1 MGSQRQRTPD
11 LFDPRPPER
20 SLSPDLRKRLTMLLR
35 QLLVEAAGV
44 HVDPPAAQMTREA
57 RDDEDHH

>member
-20 SLSPDLRKRLTMLLR
+20 SLSPDLRKRLTTLLR
-35 QLLVEAAGV
+35 QLLVEAAEV
-44 HVDPPAAQMTREA
+44 EADRPAPAAREA
-57 RDDEDHH
+57 RDDEGHH